1 MEGFELENKNKKEGE
16 KEEGEKKESGTASTD
31 SLENYRASLEEIK
44 EELKLEEIEEKLN
57 DIQSLGSFFRKEKE
71 ALEEKKESRTKTFLR
86 KAFIGA
92 TLMACL
98 WSAGKMGVSK
108 AEASESNTQTEQQE
122 SQEGKA
128 TEDSSGTTF
137 EQMGIDMAL
146 DKKKIVQEVLEEKR
160 KKLRSKGDGT
170 TFEQMGIEMADNILL
185 KFELMKIQD
194 KVAELQEIHTATI
207 MKLVELEMLKNAT
220 QLTAETTENLEEK
233 ENAEN
238 LLKVLDK
245 AIPSFDKLGVEI
257 AEEMGNLLK
266 EAEALVSQH
275 KSKNR

>member
-1 MEGFELENKNKKEGE
+1 MEGFELENINKEEGE

-122 SQEGKA
+122 SQEGK
-128 TEDSSGTTF
+128 
-137 EQMGIDMAL
+137 
-146 DKKKIVQEVLEEKR
+146 
-160 KKLRSKGDGT
+160 
-170 TFEQMGIEMADNILL
+170 TFEQMGIEMVDDILL
-185 KFELMKIQD
+185 KFELMKIQG

-207 MKLVELEMLKNAT
+207 VNLVELETLKIAT
-220 QLTAETTENLEEK
+220 QLTADTTENLEEK

-257 AEEMGNLLK
+257 AEEKGNLLK

>member
-44 EELKLEEIEEKLN
+44 EELKHEEIEEKLN

-122 SQEGKA
+122 NQEEK
-128 TEDSSGTTF
+128 TF
-137 EQMGIDMAL
+137 EQM
-146 DKKKIVQEVLEEKR
+146 
-160 KKLRSKGDGT
+160 S
-170 TFEQMGIEMADNILL
+170 IEMADNFLL
-185 KFELMKIQD
+185 QVEVMNIQA
-194 KVAELQEIHTATI
+194 KVANLEELRKTAMEEGVKFSAQRLTFQTI
-207 MKLVELEMLKNAT
+207 ASY
-220 QLTAETTENLEEK
+220 TENLEEK
-233 ENAEN
+233 EAAE
-238 LLKVLDK
+238 KIIKDLDK
-245 AIPSFDKLGVEI
+245 AISKLEKFADNIDEKVENLI
-257 AEEMGNLLK
+257 EEAK
-266 EAEALVSQH
+266 ALVSQH

>member
-1 MEGFELENKNKKEGE
+1 MEGFELENINKEEGE

-44 EELKLEEIEEKLN
+44 EELKHEEIEEKLN

-122 SQEGKA
+122 
-128 TEDSSGTTF
+128 
-137 EQMGIDMAL
+137 
-146 DKKKIVQEVLEEKR
+146 
-160 KKLRSKGDGT
+160 
-170 TFEQMGIEMADNILL
+170 
-185 KFELMKIQD
+185 
-194 KVAELQEIHTATI
+194 
-207 MKLVELEMLKNAT
+207 
-220 QLTAETTENLEEK
+220 
-233 ENAEN
+233 
-238 LLKVLDK
+238 
-245 AIPSFDKLGVEI
+245 
-257 AEEMGNLLK
+257 
-266 EAEALVSQH
+266 
-275 KSKNR
+275 

>member
-1 MEGFELENKNKKEGE
+1 MEGFELENINKEEGE

-137 EQMGIDMAL
+137 EQMGI
-146 DKKKIVQEVLEEKR
+146 
-160 KKLRSKGDGT
+160 
-170 TFEQMGIEMADNILL
+170 EMVDDILL
-185 KFELMKIQD
+185 KFELMKIQG

-207 MKLVELEMLKNAT
+207 VNLVELETLKIAT
-220 QLTAETTENLEEK
+220 QLTADTTENLEEK

-257 AEEMGNLLK
+257 AEEKGNLLK